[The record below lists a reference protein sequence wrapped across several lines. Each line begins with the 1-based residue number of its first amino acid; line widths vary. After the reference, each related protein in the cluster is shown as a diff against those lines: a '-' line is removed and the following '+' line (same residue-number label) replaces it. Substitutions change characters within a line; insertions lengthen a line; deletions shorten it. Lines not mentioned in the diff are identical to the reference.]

1 MRLIVYITQSTLN
14 ALNLPLSWKHL
25 LPFITL
31 TVICAFSFFFDSQ
44 IGQFLEYDRQAIHTG
59 QFWRF
64 ITAHI
69 AHTNGYHL
77 GLNLAGLALIW
88 ALHGEKY
95 YSIKFLCLFCFTSF
109 IISTGITVFSPEL
122 QRYVGLSGLLH
133 GLFVFGACDDVKQ
146 GYRTGYLMLA
156 GTLIKIIKEQTDG
169 PSVELGEK
177 INAVVAIDAH
187 LYGVIAGFVGFFM
200 SLIWAL
206 YNGRKSSNKQ

>member
-1 MRLIVYITQSTLN
+1 LN
-14 ALNLPLSWKHL
+14 ALNLPLSWRHL

-31 TVICAFSFFFDSQ
+31 TVICAFSFFFDTQ
-44 IGQFLEYDRQAIHTG
+44 IGQFLEYDRQAIHSA

-64 ITAHI
+64 ISAHI

-95 YSIKFLCLFCFTSF
+95 YSINFFCLFCFTSL
-109 IISTGITVFSPEL
+109 IISTGITFFSPEL

-133 GLFVFGACDDVKQ
+133 GLFIFGACDDVKQ
-146 GYRTGYLMLA
+146 GYKTGYLMIA
-156 GTLIKIIKEQTDG
+156 GTLIKIMQEQIKG

-187 LYGVIAGFVGFFM
+187 LYGVIAGFVAYCI

-206 YNGRKSSNKQ
+206 HNTQQSSTRQ

>member
-1 MRLIVYITQSTLN
+1 M
-14 ALNLPLSWKHL
+14 NLPLSWRHL

-31 TVICAFSFFFDSQ
+31 TVICAFSFFFDTQ
-44 IGQFLEYDRQAIHTG
+44 IGQFLEYDRQAIHSA

-64 ITAHI
+64 ISAHI

-95 YSIKFLCLFCFTSF
+95 YSINFFCLFCFTSL
-109 IISTGITVFSPEL
+109 IISTGITFFSPEL

-133 GLFVFGACDDVKQ
+133 GLFIFGACDDVKQ
-146 GYRTGYLMLA
+146 GYKTGYLMIA
-156 GTLIKIIKEQTDG
+156 GTLIKIMQEQIKG

-187 LYGVIAGFVGFFM
+187 LYGVIAGFVAYCI

-206 YNGRKSSNKQ
+206 HNTQQSSTRQ